1 MADQGY
7 TNPQTHIVVYNEH
20 KYVVVRYEAIVATI
34 ETQRGYS
41 RSTMWIERVLDK
53 SGNPVNYVKHVRQIA
68 GHMVTSYLTREEALI
83 MHLRGLPESEVN
95 YIMAAAQRHFT
106 RG

>member
-20 KYVVVRYEAIVATI
+20 KYVVVATI

-53 SGNPVNYVKHVRQIA
+53 SGNPVNYVKHVRQVA